1 MRVSDNI
8 SGTLNPLVDEC
19 IFLCSEAR
27 QSDTIAI
34 ASLSYDIVDC
44 YFGS

>member
-1 MRVSDNI
+1 MRVSEMLLD
-8 SGTLNPLVDEC
+8 TLNPLVDEC
-19 IFLCSEAR
+19 ILLCAEAR